1 MAAVPEA
8 TLNSG
13 GPNAGGFGAL
23 KPQLGNKL
31 LLIAGIA
38 AVVAVMVVVW
48 LWSKQPDYR
57 VLFSNFADKD
67 GGTIVASLEQMNVP
81 YRLSDG
87 GSAILV
93 PAAQVHEVRLKLAA
107 QGLPKGG
114 SLGFELL
121 ENQKFGVSQFIEQVN
136 FQRAL
141 EGELERSIQSIAA
154 VQVARLHLAIP
165 KPSVFVRDQQKPS
178 ASVLLNLRP
187 GRTLDQQ
194 QVSAIVHLVASSIPE
209 LTPANVTIVDQ
220 NGNLLTDDGKKKGV
234 DRLDPTQLKY
244 VEELQRNIARRVESI
259 IAPIVGVQNVHA
271 EASAEV
277 DFSVQEQAAE
287 IYEPNL
293 NPETST
299 VRSQQSSETQ
309 STTVTA
315 ASGIPGAQSNQP
327 QAPAPS
333 TAPIEA
339 GAAPEPAGEEAAAPP
354 VPVNSQ
360 KNVTTNYE
368 VDKTIRYT
376 QQPMGG
382 IKRLTVAVVVNDKHE
397 IGKDG
402 KPVVRPLSD
411 AEKQQIEDLA
421 KQAMGYS
428 EARGDSLSIVNSA
441 FVLPAPEILPEIPF
455 WKQPDN
461 IARAQDALKFGAGLL
476 VLFLLY
482 RRLLK
487 PMTRKLVDLQ
497 PAPQLP
503 PAGPDAVVT
512 LGAVTDTSSPQALP
526 PRGYQQ
532 NLQSAKQIAK
542 ENPRMV
548 ASVVTNWVSSND

>member
-8 TLNSG
+8 TLNTG
-13 GPNAGGFGAL
+13 GGYAGGLGAL
-23 KPQLGNKL
+23 KPQLGSKL
-31 LLIAGIA
+31 LLVAGIA

-48 LWSKQPDYR
+48 LWSRQPDYR
-57 VLFSNFADKD
+57 VLFANFADKD
-67 GGTIVASLEQMNVP
+67 GGAIVASLEQMNVP
-81 YRLSDG
+81 YQLSDG

-93 PAAQVHEVRLKLAA
+93 PAAQVHEIRLKLAA

-114 SLGFELL
+114 SIGFELL
-121 ENQKFGVSQFIEQVN
+121 ENQKFGVSQFVEQVN

-209 LTPANVTIVDQ
+209 LAPANVTVVDQ
-220 NGNLLTDDGKKKGV
+220 NGNLLTDDGKKKSM
-234 DRLDPTQLKY
+234 DKLDATQLKY
-244 VEELQRNIARRVESI
+244 VETLQRNIARRVESI
-259 IAPIVGVQNVHA
+259 IAPIVGAQNVHA

-287 IYEPNL
+287 IYEPNQDSK
-293 NPETST
+293 TAT

-309 STTVTA
+309 STTSTA

-327 QAPAPS
+327 QPPAPS
-333 TAPIEA
+333 AAPIEA
-339 GAAPEPAGEEAAAPP
+339 GAAAELPGEEAAAVPP

-368 VDKTIRYT
+368 VDKTVRYT

-402 KPVVRPLSD
+402 KPVVRPLND
-411 AEKQQIEDLA
+411 AEKKQIEDLA

-428 EARGDSLSIVNSA
+428 EARGDSVTIVNSA
-441 FVLPAPEILPEIPF
+441 FVMPAAETLPEIPF

-487 PMTRKLVDLQ
+487 PMTRKLVELQ
-497 PAPQLP
+497 PAPMLP
-503 PAGPDAVVT
+503 AAGPDAVVN
-512 LGAVTDTSSPQALP
+512 LSGAADAAPKVLP

-548 ASVVTNWVSSND
+548 ASVVTNWVSGND